1 MSVRKRL
8 ELPKEHGAW
17 VMLYVPFVVGALVA
31 GSLSWRVLLLLL
43 SITFVFIARE
53 SLLAWWRARHR
64 GQDKPEAMRL
74 MLCYF
79 GLASLFGAPL
89 IFVWHLFLLAPMGLL
104 TALLLV
110 LNAEQAVRREDRTI
124 GAELLAILGLTLTAP
139 AAYYVARA
147 SWEITA
153 LWLWALSA
161 LYFASSVFYVKLRV
175 HAINPR
181 KEQESRSVWRR
192 CALYHVFLLAA
203 LLVLALMGSLGLLAV
218 IAFAPVLARTFR
230 HLFKPGER
238 LNLRRIGVL
247 EIIYSLIFL
256 AFITMT
262 FRPA

>member
-1 MSVRKRL
+1 MSIRKRL

-31 GSLSWRVLLLLL
+31 GSFSLRVLLLL
-43 SITFVFIARE
+43 SSVTFVFIARE
-53 SLLAWWRARHR
+53 SLIVWWRARSR
-64 GQDKPEAMRL
+64 GQSRPSSLRL
-74 MLCYF
+74 MLIYL
-79 GLASLFGAPL
+79 GLAALSGVPL
-89 IFVWHLFLLAPMGLL
+89 VFIYRLYITVPLGFVA
-104 TALLLV
+104 LV
-110 LNAEQAVRREDRTI
+110 LLGVNAEQAVRREDRTI
-124 GAELLAILGLTLTAP
+124 FGEVMAILGLTLTAP

-153 LWLWALSA
+153 LWLWALNA

-181 KEQESRSVWRR
+181 KEQESRNVRR
-192 CALYHVFLLAA
+192 HCAFYHVFLLAS
-203 LLVLALMGSLGLLAV
+203 LLVLVLTDSLSLLAV
-218 IAFAPVLARTFR
+218 IAFAPVLVRTFW

-247 EIIYSLIFL
+247 EIVYSVVFL
-256 AFITMT
+256 VFITLT